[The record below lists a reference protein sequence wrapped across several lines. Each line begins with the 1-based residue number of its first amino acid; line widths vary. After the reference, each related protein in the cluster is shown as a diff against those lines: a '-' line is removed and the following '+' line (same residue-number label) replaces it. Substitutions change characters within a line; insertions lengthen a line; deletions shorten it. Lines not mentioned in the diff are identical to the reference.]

1 MTDVTRYLELEM
13 PSQNTT
19 FSLLSSA
26 ARRLQ
31 STFRSCMM
39 CKMVNSGTQHYA
51 RCDSAQKLS
60 FFNWEATPPS
70 PPPPPPVS
78 GPGYLGRDVLVL
90 ECSRIVDCSGFCSQ
104 ALCYA
109 LNHLRQRKCTAM
121 RILLYRY
128 RTYKY
133 CRRLTVG
140 SLRGPTFYIK
150 TDTYFL
156 KS

>member
-1 MTDVTRYLELEM
+1 MGSNAC
-13 PSQNTT
+13 P
-19 FSLLSSA
+19 
-26 ARRLQ
+26 
-31 STFRSCMM
+31 
-39 CKMVNSGTQHYA
+39 
-51 RCDSAQKLS
+51 
-60 FFNWEATPPS
+60 ATPLYP
-70 PPPPPPVS
+70 

-121 RILLYRY
+121 RILLYKY

>member
-1 MTDVTRYLELEM
+1 MFGAKQEGGGGVLVW
-13 PSQNTT
+13 PQ
-19 FSLLSSA
+19 
-26 ARRLQ
+26 RR
-31 STFRSCMM
+31 RGGGGSCLAPN
-39 CKMVNSGTQHYA
+39 KKGGWGGFLFGA
-51 RCDSAQKLS
+51 
-60 FFNWEATPPS
+60 EEE
-70 PPPPPPVS
+70 PPVS

-121 RILLYRY
+121 RILLYKY